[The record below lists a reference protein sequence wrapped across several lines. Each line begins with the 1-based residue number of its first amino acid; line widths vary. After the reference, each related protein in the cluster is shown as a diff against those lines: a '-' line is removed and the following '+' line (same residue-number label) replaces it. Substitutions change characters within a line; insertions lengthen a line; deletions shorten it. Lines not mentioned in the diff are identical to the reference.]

1 MNSCRSPVF
10 HCTVTKDIQLLAS
23 ARCVHQSCVLCALNT
38 SLSTLLSLD
47 TVCNAVYTANTLHCT
62 RLHAC
67 ITATAQVGVGVLA
80 PIAELE
86 RAPVPNAV
94 AVVSLTAVAAAGGKV
109 ELPTGA
115 MRVVITLTVCYY
127 YCHFCSTNC

>member
-1 MNSCRSPVF
+1 
-10 HCTVTKDIQLLAS
+10 LL
-23 ARCVHQSCVLCALNT
+23 
-38 SLSTLLSLD
+38 
-47 TVCNAVYTANTLHCT
+47 
-62 RLHAC
+62 
-67 ITATAQVGVGVLA
+67 QVGVGVLA

-115 MRVVITLTVCYY
+115 MRLVITLTVRSLLLLPTYYGSVIAKRMCYW
-127 YCHFCSTNC
+127 